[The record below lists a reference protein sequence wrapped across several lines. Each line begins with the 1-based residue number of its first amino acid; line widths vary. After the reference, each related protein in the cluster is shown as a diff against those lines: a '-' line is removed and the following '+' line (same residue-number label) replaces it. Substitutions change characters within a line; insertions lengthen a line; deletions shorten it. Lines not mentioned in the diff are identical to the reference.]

1 MCCEMMFDHEI
12 LPAMETNAIDAGLL
26 TVTFIID
33 TQYILTNF
41 PDAELNKKSPVRID
55 GSAFSML
62 ADMRSVV
69 AGYNTRNLVLKGAIA
84 DVIVFTAEPKHY
96 IAKEGVQLFAV
107 NPMIGRLDIQP
118 YNSGIAA
125 GTKEYDIATGKKF
138 MAIIRRKGTEQLEI
152 RFSVYTL
159 SNEGRYKLHGIFYC
173 DLLKLEV
180 E

>member
-1 MCCEMMFDHEI
+1 MMLDYQI
-12 LPAMETNAIDAGLL
+12 PPAMELNAIDAGLL

-55 GSAFSML
+55 GNAFSML

-69 AGYNTRNLVLKGAIA
+69 TGYNTRNLVLKGAIA
-84 DVIVFTAEPKHY
+84 DVIVFAAEPKHY
-96 IAKEGVQLFAV
+96 IARECVQLFSV
-107 NPMIGRLDIQP
+107 SPMIGRLDIQP
-118 YNSGIAA
+118 FNDGIESE
-125 GTKEYDIATGKKF
+125 GEKHKIPEGKKF
-138 MAIIRRKGTEQLEI
+138 MAMIRRKGTEQLEI

-159 SNEGRYKLHGIFYC
+159 QPDGTYGLHGIFYT
-173 DLLKLEV
+173 DQLKLEV